1 MRNWPPMSL
10 TSSPDLTLTRSSR
23 PKGWRLNYEALS
35 LFAALIAAW
44 QIASHYYPPYLF
56 PSLSVIAR
64 TTIDILTDSQALKT
78 VALTYVRILVALAAS
93 FALALGLGIWAGI
106 HSRVERA
113 LLPLTQLLQGV
124 PALCWV
130 IFATLWFKNIETRI
144 AFVILVSAFPSFYY
158 QIREGIRAV
167 PSDLSDMVRA
177 LRPTRL
183 QVIRKLTIPSLVPQ
197 ILTAWQLNL
206 GAATKVTIMAELLS
220 GISGI
225 GYQLRLAQELFRMDR
240 AIAWTLVLIAFVL
253 STNLIVSF
261 LDRRWLRWR
270 SR

>member
-1 MRNWPPMSL
+1 M
-10 TSSPDLTLTRSSR
+10 
-23 PKGWRLNYEALS
+23 
-35 LFAALIAAW
+35 LILGW

-56 PSLSVIAR
+56 PSLNTIAH
-64 TTIDILTDSQALKT
+64 TTVAILADPQALLT
-78 VALTYVRILVALAAS
+78 ISLTYARILLALAAS
-93 FALALGLGIWAGI
+93 FLLALGAGVWAGFQP
-106 HSRVERA
+106 RVERA
-113 LLPLTQLLQGV
+113 LMPLTQLLQGV

-130 IFATLWFKNIETRI
+130 IFATLWFKDLEVRI

-158 QIREGIRAV
+158 QIREGIRAI
-167 PSDLSDMVRA
+167 PPDLSDMVKA
-177 LRPTRL
+177 LRPSRL
-183 QVIRKLTIPSLVPQ
+183 QVIRKLTLPSLLPQ

-253 STNLIVSF
+253 GTNLIVSL

-270 SR
+270 TR

>member
-1 MRNWPPMSL
+1 MSL

-23 PKGWRLNYEALS
+23 LKIWRVNYEALILFS
-35 LFAALIAAW
+35 LLTAGW
-44 QIASHYYPPYLF
+44 QIASRYYPPYLF
-56 PSLSVIAR
+56 PSLGAIAR
-64 TTIDILTDSQALKT
+64 TTLGILTDAQALET
-78 VALTYVRILVALAAS
+78 VALTYIRILLALSIS
-93 FALALGLGIWAGI
+93 FSLALGFGLWAGI
-106 HSRVERA
+106 HSRIERA
-113 LLPLTQLLQGV
+113 LLPFTQLLQGV

-158 QIREGIRAV
+158 QIREGIRSV

-183 QVIRKLTIPSLVPQ
+183 QVMRKLTVPSLVPQ

-206 GAATKVTIMAELLS
+206 GAATKVTVMAELLS

-240 AIAWTLVLIAFVL
+240 AIAWTLVLIVFVL
-253 STNLIVSF
+253 STNLVVSA

-270 SR
+270 NR